1 MRTKITPCPTM
12 GYDAKGTE
20 KVLGEMSRKGWILK
34 KAGTLWRYEEAEP
47 KERAFSVVFTRPQEG
62 WSEDG
67 ESDELR
73 NIVDYAES
81 LGWQR
86 ISSHNDRGNNNI
98 SIFMNE
104 DTEAEPLDT
113 DDSVHLMNTKR
124 TMGKKIRGFAINMI
138 VISMYSFL
146 GYFNTP
152 EYPGFEKPTWQ
163 LYIGILDILLGL
175 TVLAGYL
182 LWLRRAKKAL
192 SMGREIPDMLKY
204 TNLLR
209 CSTILVLVLWFAVIL
224 SQNGG
229 PLALLIILIF
239 ILGFWLAGKILTG
252 INESDSQ
259 GKKIVLTF
267 AAVIIAMAGLFTLLY
282 FVTR

>member
-1 MRTKITPCPTM
+1 MRTKITLCPTM

-20 KVLGEMSRKGWILK
+20 KVLGEMSRKGWILSK
-34 KAGTLWRYEEAEP
+34 TGMLWRYEEAEP

-62 WSEDG
+62 WTEDG

-86 ISSHNDRGNNNI
+86 ISSRNDRSNNNI
-98 SIFMNE
+98 SVFMNE
-104 DTEAEPLDT
+104 DPEAEPLDT

-124 TMGKKIRGFAINMI
+124 TVGKRLIGFVIYMI
-138 VISMYSFL
+138 VVSMTPFL
-146 GYFNTP
+146 GYINTP
-152 EYPGFEKPTWQ
+152 EYPGVGKSTWQ
-163 LYIGILDILLGL
+163 LYLGILYILFGL

-192 SMGREIPDMLKY
+192 NMGKEIPDMLKY

-209 CSTILVLVLWFAVIL
+209 GSSLLVLVLWIAVVL
-224 SQNGG
+224 SLNGG
-229 PLALLIILIF
+229 PLALLIVLIF

-267 AAVIIAMAGLFTLLY
+267 AAVIIAMVGLFILLY